1 MYNPSW
7 APTIFSAWIN
17 CESLNLGHMLNAAS
31 FRASAMQRQS
41 YYTNDTAATFGKDV
55 DRMTLNQLTPLG
67 TYSRKI
73 FIGGLP
79 RNESNYCI
87 SAAML
92 TEALSKLLDSC
103 QPSPNGE
110 MMLIKA
116 DSIEKKVQIRPWICK
131 KKFWNNTTISSESFT
146 SLERFTT
153 FIGGV
158 PRIVTAEQLA
168 KTLMNKIGN
177 VAIVE
182 IETDRF
188 TNYPKGT
195 ARVVFAS
202 REAYVISLARRLLTI
217 DVPGSNKEIEIKPY
231 LSDEFYCDRC
241 RTKSGSKFC
250 AELPCLKYFCNDCW
264 DESHK
269 FKDHQPMLC
278 GSFYRGLEM
287 IKMAEQ
293 SVVVEEPMVDD
304 DFEGVLAEITEMEQN
319 HERNKLIGMR
329 EVFPQLSEAT
339 IREHLHLDE
348 EPLFLRLDE
357 LAKSITPKVE
367 PAKDN
372 SKVAP
377 KPSYTAAEQVINPEE
392 IQREMLKEKLLS
404 KLRALEKKQ
413 QSEEEVQRTTIEE
426 TKISMFLRDAFP
438 TIRQCAINEV
448 MQKRGFYQC
457 IIILRL
463 VEMGYTD
470 DLRKQKFIPN
480 KLQMESE
487 SNAMRMKEA
496 NEKHNIQLPQM
507 AIEKWTK
514 YESMINADF
523 LTAVLAL
530 TQFECP
536 ICLVTNADN
545 DGIFCRNFDSN
556 DKEYTAHLFCKDCVK
571 QHAMTSVNEMTM
583 GPGGSQI
590 EPLLN
595 ADERE
600 LFDKRTTEAALA
612 AVEDKAYCKRCNY
625 AAIVEEP
632 EKQPRFFCLKC
643 NYKYCRLCG
652 KNYDEKHEGRACE
665 DVITA
670 VDEARKRKEEELTAI
685 VIRRCRCG
693 VEFTKDG
700 GCHMMTCRSCGQTQ
714 CYVCRQIG
722 INHDHLRYCVQLS
735 DAQILERDEQE
746 RINAINTGR
755 GDALIKDQSKDYES
769 TVEVELPLK
778 IVFRGRRKFHV
789 LKKRKVDGDLNLWHI
804 DNAELGPWF
813 SRLESLIE
821 FYTGNQSH
829 LNSIETERQQ

>member
-1 MYNPSW
+1 
-7 APTIFSAWIN
+7 
-17 CESLNLGHMLNAAS
+17 
-31 FRASAMQRQS
+31 
-41 YYTNDTAATFGKDV
+41 
-55 DRMTLNQLTPLG
+55 
-67 TYSRKI
+67 
-73 FIGGLP
+73 
-79 RNESNYCI
+79 
-87 SAAML
+87 
-92 TEALSKLLDSC
+92 
-103 QPSPNGE
+103 
-110 MMLIKA
+110 
-116 DSIEKKVQIRPWICK
+116 
-131 KKFWNNTTISSESFT
+131 
-146 SLERFTT
+146 
-153 FIGGV
+153 
-158 PRIVTAEQLA
+158 
-168 KTLMNKIGN
+168 
-177 VAIVE
+177 
-182 IETDRF
+182 
-188 TNYPKGT
+188 
-195 ARVVFAS
+195 
-202 REAYVISLARRLLTI
+202 
-217 DVPGSNKEIEIKPY
+217 
-231 LSDEFYCDRC
+231 
-241 RTKSGSKFC
+241 
-250 AELPCLKYFCNDCW
+250 
-264 DESHK
+264 
-269 FKDHQPMLC
+269 
-278 GSFYRGLEM
+278 
-287 IKMAEQ
+287 MAEQ
-293 SVVVEEPMVDD
+293 SVVVDEPILDD

-348 EPLFLRLDE
+348 EPLFLRLNE

-367 PAKDN
+367 PANDN
-372 SKVAP
+372 SKIAP
-377 KPSYTAAEQVINPEE
+377 KSSYTAAGQVINPEE

-404 KLRALEKKQ
+404 KLRALEKKEK
-413 QSEEEVQRTTIEE
+413 SEEEVQRTTMEE

-470 DLRKQKFIPN
+470 DLRKQKFIIPN

-595 ADERE
+595 ADERK
-600 LFDKRTTEAALA
+600 LFDKRATEAALA
-612 AVEDKAYCKRCNY
+612 AVKIENIAHCKRCLF
-625 AAIVEEP
+625 AAIVEDP
-632 EKQPRFFCLKC
+632 EKQRRFFCLNPQC

-652 KNYDEKHEGRACE
+652 KDYDEKHEGRACE
-665 DVITA
+665 DVMTAKPIIFASISTGNSLKRGYFIGSITT
-670 VDEARKRKEEELTAI
+670 E
-685 VIRRCRCG
+685 
-693 VEFTKDG
+693 
-700 GCHMMTCRSCGQTQ
+700 
-714 CYVCRQIG
+714 
-722 INHDHLRYCVQLS
+722 
-735 DAQILERDEQE
+735 
-746 RINAINTGR
+746 
-755 GDALIKDQSKDYES
+755 DALREAS

-813 SRLESLIE
+813 STLESLIE
-821 FYTGNQSH
+821 FYTTNKSH